1 MLKNYLKVGLRNLLK
16 NRIYSFINITGLAL
30 GMACC
35 ILILLWVQDELS
47 FDSFHKNNDR
57 LYKVVNQ
64 LDDGWMTASP
74 WSLVPTLKK
83 DFPEVDKATRYNT
96 MDMLVKYN
104 DKSFY
109 ENIGFVDP
117 DFLEM
122 FTFPLTE
129 GDPSSAL
136 NQKESI
142 IISEEAAK
150 KYFKNEDP
158 VGKILQINNDKNYKI
173 TGVMKNIPSNSSLQF
188 DMLAPIDYFGKDLL
202 STWYWETT
210 GFVLLKKN
218 VNVGAFRNK
227 IAGTTKKYDK
237 RVENKNLINN
247 LQKFSESHLHFP
259 GTTGPILYIYLFS
272 AIAIIVLFVA
282 CINFINLITAR
293 ASVRGKEIGMRKVV
307 GASKSHIVW
316 QFYAETF
323 LLSIIAYGL
332 AIFITELFLPA
343 FNLLAEKNLSLKFF
357 HNPILLFGSLGIIL
371 LTTLLAGSYPALL
384 LSNFRPIRVL
394 KQSNPA
400 GFRRASLR
408 WILVV
413 VQFCVSIILIVM
425 TITISMQINYIQNKN
440 LGFNRDQVII
450 LQINDGFRNKY
461 ESVKNQLLQYPDI
474 THVTEA
480 TCRPDR
486 IYNVNPVYW
495 EGKSSDQFQY
505 MNYVT
510 IDYDYLKTFE
520 MKLVDGRNFS
530 KKFPSDAKNYIV
542 NEAAVKFM
550 KMKSPV
556 GKLFSIW
563 KNEGKI
569 IGVVRDFNSRNLHSE
584 IEPIVMTLTQYVPYN
599 QVFIKVKPEN
609 IKTTLENIKKVWK
622 EFLPAYPFQYE
633 FYDDAFLQQYM
644 NEQKIK
650 QLFQYFSALAIFISC
665 IGLFGLSA
673 FTAQRRTKEIGI
685 RKVAGASVFNIYS
698 LILKDFIKWLLI
710 AAVIA
715 VPVTYYVINKWL
727 ADFAYHI
734 DITWTIFAEAIIFI
748 MLIAV
753 LSISWQVIYA
763 AKSNP
768 AKSLRYE

>member
-1 MLKNYLKVGLRNLLK
+1 MLKNYLKVALRNLFK
-16 NRIYSFINITGLAL
+16 NRVYSFINITGLAL

-74 WSLVPTLKK
+74 WALVPTLKK
-83 DFPEVDKATRYNT
+83 DFTEVDKATRFNT
-96 MDMLVKYN
+96 MDLLVKYD
-104 DKSFY
+104 DKSYY

-122 FTFPLTE
+122 FTFPLIE

-142 IISEEAAK
+142 IISEETAK
-150 KYFKNEDP
+150 KYFNNEDP

-173 TGVMKNIPSNSSLQF
+173 TGVMKNIPANSSLQF

-210 GFVLLKKN
+210 AFVLLKKN
-218 VNVGAFRNK
+218 VDVSKFRSK
-227 IAGTTKKYDK
+227 IAGTAKKYDK

-247 LQKFSESHLHFP
+247 LQKFSETHLYYP
-259 GTTGPILYIYLFS
+259 GTTGPILYVYLFS

-293 ASVRGKEIGMRKVV
+293 ASIRGKEIGMRKVV

-316 QFYAETF
+316 QFYSETF
-323 LLSIIAYGL
+323 LLSVIAYGFAVL
-332 AIFITELFLPA
+332 LTELFLPS
-343 FNLLAEKNLSLKFF
+343 FNLLAGKNLNLKFTD
-357 HNPILLFGSLGIIL
+357 NPILTFGSLSIVLI
-371 LTTLLAGSYPALL
+371 TTLLAGSYPALL
-384 LSNFRPIRVL
+384 LSKFRPAKVL
-394 KQSNPA
+394 KESYST
-400 GFRRASLR
+400 GFRRVTLR

-413 VQFCVSIILIVM
+413 VQFSVSIILIVM
-425 TITISMQINYIQNKN
+425 TITISMQINYIQKKN

-450 LQINDGFRNKY
+450 LQMNNEFRSKY
-461 ESVKNQLLQYPDI
+461 ESAKNQLLQYPGI
-474 THVTEA
+474 TDVTAA
-480 TCRPDR
+480 TSRPDR

-495 EGKSSDQFQY
+495 EGKGPEQFQY
-505 MNYVT
+505 INYVSV
-510 IDYDYLKTFE
+510 DYDYLKTFK
-520 MKLVDGRNFS
+520 MKIVEGRSFS
-530 KKFPSDAKNYIV
+530 KKFPSDTENYIV

-550 KMKSPV
+550 KMKSPI

-569 IGVVRDFNSRNLHSE
+569 IGVVRDFNSRNLHSK
-584 IEPIVMTLTQYVPYN
+584 IEPIVMTMTQYVPYT
-599 QVFIKVKPEN
+599 QVFIK
-609 IKTTLENIKKVWK
+609 IKSKDIKATLENIKKVWK

-650 QLFQYFSALAIFISC
+650 ELFQYFSALAIFISC
-665 IGLFGLSA
+665 IGLFGLST

-685 RKVAGASVFNIYS
+685 RKVAGASVFSIYS
-698 LILKDFIKWLLI
+698 LILKDFVKWLLFST
-710 AAVIA
+710 VFA
-715 VPVTYYVINKWL
+715 VPVTYYAINKWL

-748 MLIAV
+748 MLVAII
-753 LSISWQVIYA
+753 SISWQVIYA

-768 AKSLRYE
+768 VKSLRYE